1 MKVIKYSYKFRLDPT
16 EDQVILLDKHF
27 GCVRWAYNYF
37 LNQRK
42 EEYLNNKKTITYN
55 KQSALLTQLKKMEET
70 SWLKEVNSQTLQYSL
85 KCLDQA
91 YQNFFAKRTK
101 FPKFKSKRDR
111 NSFTVP
117 QTTRLNGDRLIIP
130 KFGNGIKMIM
140 ERKVR
145 GEIKKATLSK
155 TGTGKYFVS
164 ILAEKEYQPVEKT
177 NKKVG
182 LDLGLKDF
190 IVLSTG
196 LKVKNGRFLKQYEK
210 KLTLN
215 QKHLSRKTKGSN
227 RYQRQKLKVA
237 RIHEKILNSR
247 MDQIHKVSS
256 FLIRNFDTI
265 YVEDLNISGMMKNH
279 KLARSIGDVG
289 WGKFITT
296 LTYKAQWN
304 DKEVIPVGRFFPS
317 SKTCNSCGWINNSLK
332 LQDRSWKCKCGL
344 DVDRDLNAAKNILN
358 EGLRLDIS
366 VGTTDH
372 GRGAQIRPEK
382 SGTSVETSK
391 EMTELV

>member
-140 ERKVR
+140 EREVR
-145 GEIKKATLSK
+145 GEIKKATLTK
-155 TGTGKYFVS
+155 TPTGKYFVS

-196 LKVKNGRFLKQYEK
+196 LKVKNGRFLKQYENVLK
-210 KLTLN
+210 LN

-265 YVEDLNISGMMKNH
+265 YVEDLNVSGMMKNH

-289 WGKFITT
+289 WGKFINT

>member
-265 YVEDLNISGMMKNH
+265 YVEDLNVSGMMKNH

>member
-164 ILAEKEYQPVEKT
+164 ILTEKEYNPVPT
-177 NKKVG
+177 TGKKVG
-182 LDLGLKDF
+182 IDLGLKDF

-196 LKVKNGRFLKQYEK
+196 LKVKNGRFLKQYENVLK
-210 KLTLN
+210 LN

-289 WGKFITT
+289 WGKFINT

-344 DVDRDLNAAKNILN
+344 NVDRDLNAAKNILN

>member
-42 EEYLNNKKTITYN
+42 EEYLNNNKTITYN
-55 KQSALLTQLKKMEET
+55 KQSALLTQLKKEEET

-140 ERKVR
+140 EREVR

-196 LKVKNGRFLKQYEK
+196 LKVKNGRFLKQYENVLK
-210 KLTLN
+210 LN

-265 YVEDLNISGMMKNH
+265 YVEDLNVSGMMKNH

-289 WGKFITT
+289 WGKFINT

>member
-1 MKVIKYSYKFRLDPT
+1 MKVIKYSCKFRLDPT

-42 EEYLNNKKTITYN
+42 EEYLNNNKTITYN
-55 KQSALLTQLKKMEET
+55 KQSALLTQLKKEEET

-140 ERKVR
+140 EREVR

-196 LKVKNGRFLKQYEK
+196 LKVKNGRFLKQYENVLK
-210 KLTLN
+210 LN

-265 YVEDLNISGMMKNH
+265 YVEDLNVSGMMKNH

-289 WGKFITT
+289 WGKFINT

>member
-1 MKVIKYSYKFRLDPT
+1 
-16 EDQVILLDKHF
+16 
-27 GCVRWAYNYF
+27 
-37 LNQRK
+37 
-42 EEYLNNKKTITYN
+42 
-55 KQSALLTQLKKMEET
+55 
-70 SWLKEVNSQTLQYSL
+70 
-85 KCLDQA
+85 
-91 YQNFFAKRTK
+91 
-101 FPKFKSKRDR
+101 
-111 NSFTVP
+111 
-117 QTTRLNGDRLIIP
+117 
-130 KFGNGIKMIM
+130 M

-155 TGTGKYFVS
+155 TRTGKYFVS

-196 LKVKNGRFLKQYEK
+196 LKVKNGRFLKQYENVLK
-210 KLTLN
+210 LN

-227 RYQRQKLKVA
+227 RYQKQKFKVA

-256 FLIRNFDTI
+256 FLIGNFDTI
-265 YVEDLNISGMMKNH
+265 YVEDLNVSGMMKNH

-289 WGKFITT
+289 WGKFINT

-382 SGTSVETSK
+382 SGTSIETSK